1 MNNVKSKQKADS
13 ICTHEQCHD
22 FKKSLTRTVPFKPL
36 QINLDTEINLTT
48 DMKDL
53 YNKDPKTNKKQK
65 TTQKN
70 GSLLYLWTGSIN
82 ITKMLTLFK
91 GG

>member
-1 MNNVKSKQKADS
+1 
-13 ICTHEQCHD
+13 
-22 FKKSLTRTVPFKPL
+22 
-36 QINLDTEINLTT
+36 
-48 DMKDL
+48 MKDL

-82 ITKMLTLFK
+82 ITKMLTLLK